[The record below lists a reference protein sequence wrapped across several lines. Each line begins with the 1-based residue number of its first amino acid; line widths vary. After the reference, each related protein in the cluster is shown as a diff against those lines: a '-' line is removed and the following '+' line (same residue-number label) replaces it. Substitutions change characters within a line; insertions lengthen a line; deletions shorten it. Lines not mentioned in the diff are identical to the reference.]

1 MCPVQDFYLSSKLL
15 NHLQKTIKFLNM
27 ELYILGSGAQEYLQM
42 TNFYYTL
49 KKSIKKPNKAY

>member
-49 KKSIKKPNKAY
+49 KK